1 MQRRAWLAAS
11 ALAALG
17 MGARAQTSPG
27 AARPPARDAA
37 GLAQRV
43 GQLMVLSQRV
53 GKAHALDGLGI
64 ERDDARRVIGECLEQ
79 SPRLV
84 AELSGATALP
94 EAARPAVQA
103 LGPAWG
109 RARELVAAAPTPQTL
124 DRLLVLDNQLLGI
137 ANEASMHLLRL
148 NQAEVTL
155 VDTSQRLAM
164 LSQRIAK
171 FHFAALWGV
180 APKLAASQIA
190 RARQDFLGLQRTL
203 NDAARTPAQKEAL
216 SGLQSQWVFFEAALQ
231 NASLG
236 AEAGLHVR
244 LARAS
249 EAILRAFDDVAVRLS
264 RSA

>member
-1 MQRRAWLAAS
+1 MHRRTWL
-11 ALAALG
+11 ALAA
-17 MGARAQTSPG
+17 AAAVPPWVAAQTSS
-27 AARPPARDAA
+27 PARTPVRDAV
-37 GLAQRV
+37 GVAQRV

-53 GKAHALDGLGI
+53 GKVHALDGLGI
-64 ERDDARRVIGECLEQ
+64 ERDEARRVRVESLDQ
-79 SPRLV
+79 ANRLV
-84 AELSGATALP
+84 GELSAGPAVP

-103 LGPAWG
+103 LGPAWQ
-109 RARELVAAAPTPQTL
+109 RARDLLVAAPTPASL

-137 ANEASMHLLRL
+137 ANEASTHLLRL
-148 NQAEVTL
+148 NLADVTA
-155 VDTSQRLAM
+155 VDTTARMAM

-190 RARQDFLGLQRTL
+190 RARQDFLALQKGLQA
-203 NDAARTPAQKEAL
+203 AARAPGQQEAVAA
-216 SGLQSQWVFFEAALQ
+216 LQSQWVFFEAALE

-249 EAILRAFDDVAVRLS
+249 EAILRAFDELGARLG
-264 RSA
+264 RGA

>member
-1 MQRRAWLAAS
+1 VAAAWGVAP
-11 ALAALG
+11 G
-17 MGARAQTSPG
+17 WVMAQTTPPG
-27 AARPPARDAA
+27 RAPLRDAA
-37 GLAQRV
+37 GVAQRV

-64 ERDDARRVIGECLEQ
+64 ERDDARRIRGEVLDLAT
-79 SPRLV
+79 RLLG
-84 AELSGATALP
+84 ELSTAPAVP
-94 EAARPAVQA
+94 EPARPAVQA
-103 LGPAWG
+103 LSPAWQ
-109 RARELVAAAPTPQTL
+109 RARELLAAAPTPATL

-137 ANEASMHLLRL
+137 ANEASTHLLRL
-148 NQAEVTL
+148 NQADVTAI
-155 VDTSQRLAM
+155 DTTARMAM

-180 APKLAASQIA
+180 APKLATSQIA
-190 RARQDFLGLQRTL
+190 RARQDFLGLQKGL
-203 NDAARTPAQKEAL
+203 QAAARSPAQQEAL
-216 SGLQSQWVFFEAALQ
+216 AGLQSQWVFFEAALE

-249 EAILRAFDDVAVRLS
+249 EAILRAFDELGSRLG

>member
-1 MQRRAWLAAS
+1 VHRRTWL
-11 ALAALG
+11 ALAAWG
-17 MGARAQTSPG
+17 IAPAWVAAQPAGPARA
-27 AARPPARDAA
+27 PARDAVGA
-37 GLAQRV
+37 SQRV

-53 GKAHALDGLGI
+53 GKVHALDGLGI
-64 ERDDARRVIGECLEQ
+64 ERDDARRIRVESLDLAA
-79 SPRLV
+79 RLV
-84 AELSGATALP
+84 GELSSAPAVP
-94 EAARPAVQA
+94 EAAKPAVQA
-103 LGPAWG
+103 LGPAWQ
-109 RARELVAAAPTPQTL
+109 RARDLLATAPTPASL

-137 ANEASMHLLRL
+137 ANEASTHLLRL
-148 NQAEVTL
+148 NLPDVTA
-155 VDTSQRLAM
+155 VDSTARMAM

-190 RARQDFLGLQRTL
+190 RARQDFLGLQKGL
-203 NDAARTPAQKEAL
+203 QSAARGPGQQEAL
-216 SGLQSQWVFFEAALQ
+216 AALQSQWVFFEAALE

-249 EAILRAFDDVAVRLS
+249 EAILRAFDELGTRLV